1 MVETEDNAKP
11 TTWSKVVSQTQNMKS
26 AMREAK
32 NDEKI
37 EESEKQRRAKNII
50 IHGAEEVGNNA
61 EEIKEGDLGYIK
73 EIFAKIGVRA
83 EPTIVT
89 RLGEAKES
97 RSRPIK
103 VVMKTLEDKENVM
116 KSLGRLK
123 GTERYFGK
131 ISVKDDYTSNE
142 REQIRK
148 LTDQA
153 NEKSES
159 SSDRTYKVRGN
170 SKNGWRIVSFPK
182 K

>member
-1 MVETEDNAKP
+1 
-11 TTWSKVVSQTQNMKS
+11 
-26 AMREAK
+26 
-32 NDEKI
+32 
-37 EESEKQRRAKNII
+37 
-50 IHGAEEVGNNA
+50 
-61 EEIKEGDLGYIK
+61 
-73 EIFAKIGVRA
+73 
-83 EPTIVT
+83 
-89 RLGEAKES
+89 
-97 RSRPIK
+97 
-103 VVMKTLEDKENVM
+103 M